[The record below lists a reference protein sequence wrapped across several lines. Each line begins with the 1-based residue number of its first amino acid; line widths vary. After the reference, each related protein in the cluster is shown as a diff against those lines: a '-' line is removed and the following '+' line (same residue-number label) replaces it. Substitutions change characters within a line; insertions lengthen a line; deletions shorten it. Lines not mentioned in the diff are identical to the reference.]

1 MKYLFSIITIL
12 VASSMLGCS
21 YLKNVQLLSGGELRR
36 QDFVQAI
43 PFEMKKDLMVVKAK
57 VNGDSTEREFIFD
70 TGAFNSKIEK
80 ALAESLKLKTI
91 TTKSN
96 STAAGVTRVIE
107 VTRIDSI
114 IFGKTAFYNIG
125 AGKVEYDKQSASPCI
140 APHGIIGAN
149 ILKLAHWKID
159 YEKQL
164 IYFSDQAFEVE
175 KKSHKIPF
183 DNPLLSGT
191 PSISLKI
198 GGKEAQNV
206 LFDVGYNGGLVLPI
220 GLADAFDGEEK
231 LFFDRSTT
239 GIYGSKTDI
248 LVEKQLEI
256 EIDGFK
262 TTIPVSFSANGKALL
277 GNEFLKHFDIII
289 NYEEDIIELA
299 QRKDVAIMPNRKFI
313 PGISNNNRWVVD
325 RTTKALPLSLG
336 DRLISINGKTP
347 ADLFENYCD
356 YVMNIGSFIDSDSL
370 HLVKANGE
378 ELILTKNVAIIN

>member
-1 MKYLFSIITIL
+1 MKYLFSIIPIL
-12 VASSMLGCS
+12 VASSLLGCS

-36 QDFVQAI
+36 QEFVQAI
-43 PFEMKKDLMVVKAK
+43 PFEMKKDIIVVKAK
-57 VNGDSTEREFIFD
+57 VNGDSIEREFIFD

-80 ALAESLKLKTI
+80 ELAESLQLKTI

-96 STAAGVTRVIE
+96 STAAGVTREIE

-114 IFGKTAFYNIG
+114 IFGETAFYNVG
-125 AGKVEYDKQSASPCI
+125 AGKVAYDEQSASPCI

-164 IYFSDQAFEVE
+164 IYFSDEAFAVE
-175 KKSHKIPF
+175 TASHTIPF

-191 PSISLKI
+191 PSINMKI
-198 GGKEAQNV
+198 GGREAQNV

-220 GLADAFDGEEK
+220 GLAEAFEGEEK

-239 GIYGSKTDI
+239 GIYGSKTDT

-262 TTIPVSFSANGKALL
+262 TTISVNFSANGKALL
-277 GNEFLKHFDIII
+277 GNEFLKHFDVVI
-289 NYEEDIIELA
+289 NYENDIIELV
-299 QRKDVAIMPNRKFI
+299 QRKEVEIMSNRNFI
-313 PGISNNNRWVVD
+313 PGITNNNQWVVN
-325 RTTKALPLSLG
+325 RTVEELPLSLG
-336 DRLISINGKTP
+336 DSLISINGKTP
-347 ADLFENYCD
+347 ADLFENYCG
-356 YVMNIGSFIDSDSL
+356 YVMNISSLIDSDSL
-370 HLVKANGE
+370 HLVKANGG
-378 ELILTKNVAIIN
+378 ELIINSNFAHK